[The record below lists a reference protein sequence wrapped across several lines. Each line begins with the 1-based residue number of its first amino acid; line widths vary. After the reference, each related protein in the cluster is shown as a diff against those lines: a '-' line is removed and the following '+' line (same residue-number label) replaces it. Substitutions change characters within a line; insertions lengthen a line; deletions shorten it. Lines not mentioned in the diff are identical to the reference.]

1 MNTELALDIATKFG
15 QLVGERDG
23 DGMTGLQLL
32 SCKPGAFQRDG
43 EKGLHNSGWY
53 NWIYY
58 VVDKNKWKTKVSLS

>member
-43 EKGLHNSGWY
+43 EKGLLNSGWY
-53 NWIYY
+53 N
-58 VVDKNKWKTKVSLS
+58 